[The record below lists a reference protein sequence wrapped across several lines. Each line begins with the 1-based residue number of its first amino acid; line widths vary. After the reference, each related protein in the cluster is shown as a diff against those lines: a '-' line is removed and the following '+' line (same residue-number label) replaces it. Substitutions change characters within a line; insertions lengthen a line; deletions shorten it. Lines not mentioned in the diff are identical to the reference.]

1 MMRAQLKTR
10 NDRTNK
16 KKEKKKKTPWGV
28 NKLFSS
34 QGFKKLSELHE

>member
-1 MMRAQLKTR
+1 MMRAQLKLEITEQIK
-10 NDRTNK
+10 NG
-16 KKEKKKKTPWGV
+16 KKKTLWGV